1 MLAMLALLIL
11 KSGTVRA
18 GRYVT
23 FENINPCASNGSSVA
38 FGCSYDY
45 TAEETV
51 QRTAW
56 YKGELR
62 NGLWTRVALSDLPS
76 YRNRSEYLGDLR
88 HDCGLA
94 IHDLQVNDTGHYY
107 FRFDTETY
115 GRRSKGSVYLTVTVS
130 LTELSASVSSASVR
144 AGDHVTLT
152 CMTPCQLP
160 STVWFKDGLPVAK
173 SEFQARAEDAGNYL
187 CAVKGQESVLSDP
200 VALDVQY
207 PPVNVSVEMSYS
219 GLLTMGSGVNLTCS
233 SAANPAADRYTWYR
247 STGSSLSSLL
257 QVGSG
262 PVLSLPSVEAS
273 HTGLYLCQ
281 ASNPLGGN
289 HSTGAPLL
297 PVDETDRNRVIL
309 SVGIGVKVLIVLLL
323 PLVIVWRL
331 RRNPAVHEEESCRD
345 YENVGTA

>member
-1 MLAMLALLIL
+1 TTHAKNNNHTSHDLSA
-11 KSGTVRA
+11 GTVRA

-115 GRRSKGSVYLTVTVS
+115 GRRSKGSVYLTVTGRVIVHVS
-130 LTELSASVSSASVR
+130 VIES
-144 AGDHVTLT
+144 GDHVTLT

-200 VALDVQY
+200 VALDVQCECVY
-207 PPVNVSVEMSYS
+207 YDVVGGETLISVI
-219 GLLTMGSGVNLTCS
+219 GVNLTCS

-297 PVDETDRNRVIL
+297 PVDETD
-309 SVGIGVKVLIVLLL
+309 SEY
-323 PLVIVWRL
+323 
-331 RRNPAVHEEESCRD
+331 EED
-345 YENVGTA
+345 NYVDV